1 MVDTHEDVA
10 KEMTRAKRN
19 GGQREEYS
27 ASGGMAGET
36 DREQEENERKQ
47 GDRGWRRKRDIIRV
61 LVFKLVSGWQSV
73 TQSVTT
79 FHQNV

>member
-27 ASGGMAGET
+27 ASGGIAGET
-36 DREQEENERKQ
+36 DREQEETERK
-47 GDRGWRRKRDIIRV
+47 RGVEAGGVNETFSESWCLNWY
-61 LVFKLVSGWQSV
+61 LVGSL
-73 TQSVTT
+73 
-79 FHQNV
+79 